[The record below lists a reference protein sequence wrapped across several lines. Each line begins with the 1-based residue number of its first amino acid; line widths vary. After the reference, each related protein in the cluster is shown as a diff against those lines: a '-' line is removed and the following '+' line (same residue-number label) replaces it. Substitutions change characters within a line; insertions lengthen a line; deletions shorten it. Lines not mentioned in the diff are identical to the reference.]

1 MHEDLRA
8 FSRGQS
14 CGGPEPRAR
23 AAESAGRPRL
33 APRRPRNG
41 AWSRC
46 YRWSLPAL
54 GRGGSQAQPR
64 AEALEPQF
72 SPGRSPRRPGQ
83 PRAGPA
89 CARSPRGGAAE
100 RWSARGR
107 RWEARLP
114 KAVFTWLAGSPGGGG
129 GAAGAPGPRSS
140 SQTAPPR
147 QRGRACG
154 PGDRGRDPEGGAGAP
169 GPRALGARAAGGG
182 PDPAAPA
189 AWRDDRRAV
198 GDLAGGGRV
207 PLSAP
212 SERGRGNGAQ
222 GFPGRPRRWRQVAP
236 GRPLCEG

>member
-1 MHEDLRA
+1 MQKVSQRPGGGEPSPQ
-8 FSRGQS
+8 SRGYS
-14 CGGPEPRAR
+14 IINEVMK
-23 AAESAGRPRL
+23 L
-33 APRRPRNG
+33 
-41 AWSRC
+41 
-46 YRWSLPAL
+46 
-54 GRGGSQAQPR
+54 
-64 AEALEPQF
+64 
-72 SPGRSPRRPGQ
+72 PRRPGQ

-189 AWRDDRRAV
+189 AWRDDRHAHLKTRGSGWGTMQGSGTLVPRRAIRTV
-198 GDLAGGGRV
+198 KLTENMKRRETLV
-207 PLSAP
+207 T
-212 SERGRGNGAQ
+212 
-222 GFPGRPRRWRQVAP
+222 FPGRSRKTVMCLERQMWSRTMGPPRRAR
-236 GRPLCEG
+236 R